1 MRKVLI
7 AVAAFGLLAGAACGS
22 DSKDEA
28 KTPTSDNMGAAPAAT
43 IKASGTT
50 WSPDEVSIK
59 VGDTV
64 EWDVDGSVVH
74 DLKGDEGVEHKAS
87 SSFKVTHTYDK
98 AGTFS
103 FQCTIHPG
111 MTGTVEVA

>member
-1 MRKVLI
+1 MRKVLV
-7 AVAAFGLLAGAACGS
+7 AVAALGLLAGACG
-22 DSKDEA
+22 DSKKSDDP
-28 KTPTSDNMGAAPAAT
+28 KTTTSDAGGAPAAV

-50 WSPDEVSIK
+50 WTPDDVSIK

-74 DLKGDEGVEHKAS
+74 DLKGDEGISHKAS
-87 SSFKVTHTYDK
+87 SKFTETHTFTK

-103 FQCTIHPG
+103 YQCTIHPG
-111 MTGTVEVA
+111 MTGTIEVTP

>member
-74 DLKGDEGVEHKAS
+74 DLKGDEGVVHALRHVHELLIPGGILLDLHRSRRAGSRPAAS
-87 SSFKVTHTYDK
+87 PS
-98 AGTFS
+98 A
-103 FQCTIHPG
+103 
-111 MTGTVEVA
+111 